1 VTAGRV
7 NDTGAETVAAYKE
20 SKEIAMSIFSLR
32 NVIIG
37 VLATVIMDVLS
48 AVSFKLRLIAP
59 LSPRLIGRWFASVGR
74 GQLLHSD
81 IAQTTAINHE
91 RAIVAPVHYAI
102 GVTLALMYL
111 FACASLGLDSRK
123 PITALVFA
131 LCTNT
136 FPWLVM
142 FPSMGFG
149 WFGTHGPPGTRL
161 FQSSLVSHVFY
172 GVGLWLGVS
181 LLG

>member
-1 VTAGRV
+1 MFG
-7 NDTGAETVAAYKE
+7 
-20 SKEIAMSIFSLR
+20 FSLR

-37 VLATVIMDVLS
+37 IVATVIMDALS
-48 AVSFKLRLIAP
+48 AICFKLRLIEP
-59 LSPRLIGRWFASVGR
+59 LSPRLIGRWFAFVIR

-81 IAQTTAINHE
+81 IGQTAAINHE
-91 RAIVAPVHYAI
+91 RAIGVPVHYAI

-111 FACASLGLDSRK
+111 FACASFGLASRN
-123 PITALVFA
+123 PITALIFA
-131 LCTNT
+131 FCTNV

-149 WFGTHGPPGTRL
+149 WFGSHGPPGTRL
-161 FQSSLVSHVFY
+161 FLSSLVSHVFY
-172 GVGLWLGVS
+172 GVGLWLGAS

>member
-1 VTAGRV
+1 
-7 NDTGAETVAAYKE
+7 
-20 SKEIAMSIFSLR
+20 MSLFSLR

-59 LSPRLIGRWFASVGR
+59 LSPRLVGRWFASVGR
-74 GQLLHSD
+74 GQLFHSD
-81 IAQTTAINHE
+81 IGQTAAIHHE
-91 RAIVAPVHYAI
+91 RTIAVPVHYAI
-102 GVTLALMYL
+102 GVTLALTYM
-111 FACASLGLDSRK
+111 FACASLGLASRNA
-123 PITALVFA
+123 ITALVFA
-131 LCTNT
+131 VCTNA

-149 WFGTHGPPGTRL
+149 WFGSHGPPGTRL
-161 FQSSLVSHVFY
+161 FLSSLVSHVFY
-172 GVGLWLGVS
+172 GVGLWLGAS